1 MCRWEK
7 EETKWNWTPTLF
19 FLKVTLFTAA
29 MVGQESL
36 GGRKQG
42 KEEESLL
49 YPKPQASVGL
59 ILAGSGA
66 GGGCEWVGWM
76 GRQQRAGREGLSQAL
91 I

>member
-66 GGGCEWVGWM
+66 GGGV
-76 GRQQRAGREGLSQAL
+76 
-91 I
+91 